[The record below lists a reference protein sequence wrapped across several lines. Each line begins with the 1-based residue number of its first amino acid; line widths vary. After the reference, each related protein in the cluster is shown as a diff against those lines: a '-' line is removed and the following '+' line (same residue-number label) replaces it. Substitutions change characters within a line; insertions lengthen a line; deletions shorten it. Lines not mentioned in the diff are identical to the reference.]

1 MRPLVRF
8 APLASFLLAA
18 SCFAGPKID
27 GKLGPGVTMSGVSS
41 YAILAAPKGVGERT
55 EAGIAFIENR
65 VAPEVGSAMAAKGY
79 VAAPKE
85 SADLL
90 VAVFVSQTGQVDAVR
105 WGYTTVGW
113 EIWGPWWGA
122 STVGVYGYT
131 QDYRTGTVVVDVVSA
146 REKKVL
152 YRGVAS
158 GVMGLHGEPD
168 QEKIRSSVRKMLKSL
183 PARP

>member
-18 SCFAGPKID
+18 SCFAGPKIE
-27 GKLGPGVTMSGVSS
+27 GKLGPGVTMSGISS
-41 YAILAAPKGVGERT
+41 YAVLAAPKGVGERT
-55 EAGIAFIENR
+55 EAGVAFIENR
-65 VAPEVGSAMAAKGY
+65 VAPEVGTAMAAKGY
-79 VAAPKE
+79 VSAPKE

-90 VAVFVSQTGQVDAVR
+90 VAVFVSQTGEVDAVR

-113 EIWGPWWGA
+113 EIWGPWWG
-122 STVGVYGYT
+122 TGVYGYT
-131 QDYRTGTVVVDVVSA
+131 QEYRTGTIIVDVVSA
-146 REKKVL
+146 KEKKVL

-168 QEKIRSSVRKMLKSL
+168 QDKIRSSVRKMLKGL
-183 PARP
+183 PPRS